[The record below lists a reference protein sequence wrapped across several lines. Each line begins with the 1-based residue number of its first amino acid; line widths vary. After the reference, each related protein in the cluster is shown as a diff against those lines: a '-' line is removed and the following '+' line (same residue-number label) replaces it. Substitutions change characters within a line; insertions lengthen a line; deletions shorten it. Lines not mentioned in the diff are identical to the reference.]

1 MNKTLIAL
9 LVCSIAVSG
18 CKRSNRVST
27 DSSNNSSN
35 QASLIVDNKHKQ
47 NDNAQ
52 VIPEPKPDD
61 SGNNHN
67 DNNNNNNVTPIPTP
81 EPQPTP
87 KPTPEPTPN
96 PTPTPTPTPNPTPNP
111 TPTPTPT
118 PNNASMLS
126 VQFTPSTLDF
136 PNPERGFYKY
146 AADPAKLDA
155 YYLNSITQ
163 QGYRLIYTP
172 ADLSQWRNQ
181 DLPQSYLNA
190 LNDGFELMRQAGVKA
205 VLRFA
210 YDYEASGKD
219 TNLAQ
224 VKRHIEQLKP
234 IINRNADVIA
244 VWQGGFIGAWGEWHS
259 SANGLNSDSNKKE
272 IAQALLAALPANRQL
287 NLRYPYDLIKWYGT
301 PASAEDF
308 ANNSEKAR
316 IGIHNDCYL
325 ASIDDTG
332 TYQPRHDQT
341 IEAQRMFTRQHV
353 QYTSFGGETCAPV
366 ANARTTCSDILR
378 EGKEF
383 RLAYLNYDYHETFI
397 DGWTKE
403 GCMAD
408 VQKNIGYRIELS
420 QFQISS
426 QANASGSLKWALKLS
441 NQGWAR
447 PINPR
452 NIVVRFT
459 SSSGSSKDVVLE
471 NTNLR
476 TLDSGASA
484 QWEGTLTLP
493 NLSAGEYSIS
503 LGAPDPDARLADNTR
518 FSLRF
523 ANADSGNVQ
532 WNLKTGFLD
541 TGLKVNV
548 H

>member
-1 MNKTLIAL
+1 MMNKTLIAM
-9 LVCSIAVSG
+9 LVCAIAVSG
-18 CKRSNRVST
+18 CKKSHRVAT
-27 DSSNNSSN
+27 DSSGRSGSN
-35 QASLIVDNKHKQ
+35 QSAIMVGKHKNNDSADPAPTPNQPAPDHSGGNGSQ
-47 NDNAQ
+47 NNG
-52 VIPEPKPDD
+52 
-61 SGNNHN
+61 GNTN
-67 DNNNNNNVTPIPTP
+67 IAPTP
-81 EPQPTP
+81 EQPQPTP
-87 KPTPEPTPN
+87 TPEQPAPNPTPQPTPQPTPN
-96 PTPTPTPTPNPTPNP
+96 PTPTPTP
-111 TPTPTPT
+111 
-118 PNNASMLS
+118 NNAPMLS
-126 VQFTPSTLDF
+126 VQFAPSTLDF

-146 AADPAKLDA
+146 AADPAKLTA
-155 YYLNSITQ
+155 YYLDSVAKD
-163 QGYRLIYTP
+163 GYRLIYTP
-172 ADLSQWRNQ
+172 ADLSAWRNQ

-190 LNDGFELMRQAGVKA
+190 LNEGFELMRQAGVKA

-219 TNLAQ
+219 TNLTQ

-332 TYQPRHDQT
+332 TYQPRRDQT

-353 QYTSFGGETCAPV
+353 QYTSFGGETCAPI
-366 ANARTTCSDILR
+366 AQARTTCSDILR
-378 EGKEF
+378 EGKEY
-383 RLAYLNYDYHETFI
+383 RLGYLNYDYHEDFI
-397 DGWTKE
+397 NGWEKE

-408 VQKNIGYRIELS
+408 VRKNIGYRIELS

-426 QANASGSLKWALKLS
+426 KAQSGSLKWALKLS

-447 PINPR
+447 PLNPR
-452 NIVVRFT
+452 DIVVRFT
-459 SSSGSSKDVVLE
+459 SADGSSKDVALE

-476 TLDSGASA
+476 TLDAGASA

-493 NLSAGEYSIS
+493 NLSAGEYSVS
-503 LGAPDPDARLADNTR
+503 LGAPDPDARLASNTR

>member
-1 MNKTLIAL
+1 MMNKTLIAM
-9 LVCSIAVSG
+9 LVCAIAVSG
-18 CKRSNRVST
+18 CKKSHRVAT
-27 DSSNNSSN
+27 DSSGRSGSN
-35 QASLIVDNKHKQ
+35 QSAIMVGKHKNNDSADPAPTPNQPAPDHSGGNGNQ
-47 NDNAQ
+47 NNG
-52 VIPEPKPDD
+52 
-61 SGNNHN
+61 GNTN
-67 DNNNNNNVTPIPTP
+67 IAPTP
-81 EPQPTP
+81 EQPQPTP
-87 KPTPEPTPN
+87 TPEQPAPN
-96 PTPTPTPTPNPTPNP
+96 PTPQPTPQPTPN
-111 TPTPTPT
+111 PTPTPT

-155 YYLNSITQ
+155 DYLNSITQ

-190 LNDGFELMRQAGVKA
+190 LNEGFELMRQAGVKA

-259 SANGLNSDSNKKE
+259 SANGLNSDANKKE

-332 TYQPRHDQT
+332 TYQPRRDQT

-353 QYTSFGGETCAPV
+353 QYTSFGGETCAPI
-366 ANARTTCSDILR
+366 AQARTTCSDILR

-493 NLSAGEYSIS
+493 NLSAGEYSVS
-503 LGAPDPDARLADNTR
+503 LGAPDPDARLASNTR

>member
-96 PTPTPTPTPNPTPNP
+96 PTPTPTPTPNPTP

-136 PNPERGFYKY
+136 PNPERGFYKF

-155 YYLNSITQ
+155 GYLNSITQ

-181 DLPQSYLNA
+181 DLPQSYLNS

-259 SANGLNSDSNKKE
+259 SANGLNSDANKKE

-325 ASIDDTG
+325 TSIDDTG
-332 TYQPRHDQT
+332 TYQPRRDQT

-484 QWEGTLTLP
+484 QWEGTITLP

-503 LGAPDPDARLADNTR
+503 LGAPDPDARLASNTR

>member
-1 MNKTLIAL
+1 MMNKTLIAM
-9 LVCSIAVSG
+9 LVCAIAVSG
-18 CKRSNRVST
+18 CKKSHRVAT
-27 DSSNNSSN
+27 DSSGRSGSN
-35 QASLIVDNKHKQ
+35 QSAIMVGKHKNNDSADPAPTPNQPAPDHSGGNGNQ
-47 NDNAQ
+47 NNG
-52 VIPEPKPDD
+52 
-61 SGNNHN
+61 GNTN
-67 DNNNNNNVTPIPTP
+67 IAPTP
-81 EPQPTP
+81 EQPQPTP
-87 KPTPEPTPN
+87 EQPAPN
-96 PTPTPTPTPNPTPNP
+96 PTPQPTPQPTPN
-111 TPTPTPT
+111 PTPTPT

-155 YYLNSITQ
+155 DYLNSITQ

-190 LNDGFELMRQAGVKA
+190 LNEGFELMRQAGVKA

-259 SANGLNSDSNKKE
+259 SANGLNSDANKKE

-287 NLRYPYDLIKWYGT
+287 NLRYPYDLIKWYGS

-332 TYQPRHDQT
+332 TYQPRRDQT

-353 QYTSFGGETCAPV
+353 QYTSFGGETCAPI
-366 ANARTTCSDILR
+366 AQARTTCSDILR
-378 EGKEF
+378 EGKEY
-383 RLAYLNYDYHETFI
+383 RLGYLNYDYHEDFI
-397 DGWTKE
+397 NGWEKE

-408 VQKNIGYRIELS
+408 VRKNIGYRIELS

-426 QANASGSLKWALKLS
+426 KAQSGSLKWALKLS

-447 PINPR
+447 PLNTR
-452 NIVVRFT
+452 DIVVRFT
-459 SSSGSSKDVVLE
+459 SADGSSKDVALE

-476 TLDSGASA
+476 TLDAGASA

-493 NLSAGEYSIS
+493 GLSAGEYSVS
-503 LGAPDPDARLADNTR
+503 LGAPDPDARLAGNTR

-523 ANADSGNVQ
+523 ANADSGSVQ
-532 WNLKTGFLD
+532 WNLRTGFLD
-541 TGLKVNV
+541 TGLKVQV
-548 H
+548 P

>member
-96 PTPTPTPTPNPTPNP
+96 PTPMPTPNPTPNPTP

-155 YYLNSITQ
+155 DYLNSITQ

-353 QYTSFGGETCAPV
+353 QYTSFGGETCAPI
-366 ANARTTCSDILR
+366 AQARTTCSDILR
-378 EGKEF
+378 EGKEY
-383 RLAYLNYDYHETFI
+383 RLGYLNYDYHEDFI
-397 DGWTKE
+397 NGWEKE

-408 VQKNIGYRIELS
+408 VRKNIGYRIELS

-426 QANASGSLKWALKLS
+426 KAQSGSLKWALKLS

-447 PINPR
+447 PLNPR
-452 NIVVRFT
+452 DIVVRFT
-459 SSSGSSKDVVLE
+459 SADGSSKDVALE

-476 TLDSGASA
+476 TLDAGERA

-493 NLSAGEYSIS
+493 GLSAGEYSVS
-503 LGAPDPDARLADNTR
+503 LGAPDPDARLAGNTR

-523 ANADSGNVQ
+523 ANADSGSVQ
-532 WNLKTGFLD
+532 WNLRTGFLD
-541 TGLKVNV
+541 TGLKVQV
-548 H
+548 P

>member
-1 MNKTLIAL
+1 MMNKTLIAM
-9 LVCSIAVSG
+9 LVCAIAVSG
-18 CKRSNRVST
+18 CKKSHRVAT
-27 DSSNNSSN
+27 DSSGRSGSN
-35 QASLIVDNKHKQ
+35 QSAIMVGKHKNNDSADPAPTPNQPAPDHSGGNGNQ
-47 NDNAQ
+47 NNG
-52 VIPEPKPDD
+52 
-61 SGNNHN
+61 GNTN
-67 DNNNNNNVTPIPTP
+67 IAPTP
-81 EPQPTP
+81 EQPQPTP
-87 KPTPEPTPN
+87 EQPAPN
-96 PTPTPTPTPNPTPNP
+96 PTPQPTPQPTPN
-111 TPTPTPT
+111 PTPT

-155 YYLNSITQ
+155 DYLNSITQ

-332 TYQPRHDQT
+332 TYQPRRDQT

-353 QYTSFGGETCAPV
+353 QYTSFGGETCAPI
-366 ANARTTCSDILR
+366 AQARTTCSDILR
-378 EGKEF
+378 EGKEY
-383 RLAYLNYDYHETFI
+383 RLGYLNYDYHEDFI
-397 DGWTKE
+397 NGWEKE

-408 VQKNIGYRIELS
+408 VRKNIGYRIELS

-426 QANASGSLKWALKLS
+426 KAQSGSLKWALKLS

-447 PINPR
+447 PLNPR
-452 NIVVRFT
+452 DIVVRFT
-459 SSSGSSKDVVLE
+459 SADGSSKDIALE

-476 TLDSGASA
+476 TLDAGASA

-503 LGAPDPDARLADNTR
+503 LGAPDPDARLAGNTR

-523 ANADSGNVQ
+523 ANADSGSVQ
-532 WNLKTGFLD
+532 WNLRTGFLD
-541 TGLKVNV
+541 TGLKVQV
-548 H
+548 P

>member
-1 MNKTLIAL
+1 MMNKTLIAM
-9 LVCSIAVSG
+9 LVCAIAVSG
-18 CKRSNRVST
+18 CKKSHRVAT
-27 DSSNNSSN
+27 DSSGRSGSN
-35 QASLIVDNKHKQ
+35 QSAIIVGKHKNNDSADPAPTPNQPAPDHSGGNGNQ
-47 NDNAQ
+47 NNG
-52 VIPEPKPDD
+52 
-61 SGNNHN
+61 GNTN
-67 DNNNNNNVTPIPTP
+67 IAPTP
-81 EPQPTP
+81 EQPQPTP
-87 KPTPEPTPN
+87 EQPAPN
-96 PTPTPTPTPNPTPNP
+96 PTPQPTPQPTPN
-111 TPTPTPT
+111 PTPTPT

-155 YYLNSITQ
+155 DYLNSITQ

-181 DLPQSYLNA
+181 DLPQSYLNS

-493 NLSAGEYSIS
+493 NLSAGEYSVS
-503 LGAPDPDARLADNTR
+503 LGAPDPDARLASNTR